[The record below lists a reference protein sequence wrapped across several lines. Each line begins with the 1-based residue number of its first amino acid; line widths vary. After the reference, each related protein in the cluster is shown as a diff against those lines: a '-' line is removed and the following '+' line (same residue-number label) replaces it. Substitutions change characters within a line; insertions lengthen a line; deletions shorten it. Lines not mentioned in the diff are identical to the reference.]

1 MRLSSI
7 LTLLFLLVMVTSCG
21 DDGVDVS
28 SLSISDFVEDNN
40 LNTTVTQSGLNF
52 IVTREGNG
60 VTPNA
65 NSDVTVNFN
74 GYFLNGDTFDSA
86 DNVTFNLQQV
96 IRGWTEGMQLVS
108 EGGAI
113 TLLIPSNLGFGPT
126 GTSGIPPNTNLGFD
140 IELLAVN

>member
-126 GTSGIPPNTNLGFD
+126 GTSGRPPNTNLGFD

>member
-7 LTLLFLLVMVTSCG
+7 LTLLFLLVMVTRCG